1 MLRTSDH
8 PPGIP
13 AQVGNRATDA
23 SSFWRRQGP
32 AAPAPLALLSPT
44 DSLKTHTGVPHSPLH
59 VETREMSTSFKS
71 SIFMVLG
78 AVTAN
83 ISSVSGKREQKRLKH
98 MLLERQSP
106 GLRCGKQS
114 IYDNAAFFSCPR
126 PYDDP
131 GKVYCCGGGKFQG
144 GSYCCTQIEHGV
156 NKIGDR

>member
-1 MLRTSDH
+1 
-8 PPGIP
+8 
-13 AQVGNRATDA
+13 
-23 SSFWRRQGP
+23 
-32 AAPAPLALLSPT
+32 
-44 DSLKTHTGVPHSPLH
+44 
-59 VETREMSTSFKS
+59 MSTSFKS
-71 SIFMVLG
+71 SIFMVLA

-83 ISSVSGKREQKRLKH
+83 ISSASGKREQKRSKH
-98 MLLERQSP
+98 SLLERQSP